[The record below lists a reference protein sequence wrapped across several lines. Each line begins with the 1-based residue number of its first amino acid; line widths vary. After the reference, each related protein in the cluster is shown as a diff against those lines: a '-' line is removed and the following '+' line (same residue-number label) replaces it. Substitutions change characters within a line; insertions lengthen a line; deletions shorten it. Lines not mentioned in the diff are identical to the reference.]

1 MEQKTIR
8 KLRKG
13 ELFRLSDRKNAP
25 VWVRGEY
32 IRGAKNIAP
41 IATKIRIM
49 KGYFLVVNKVFAD
62 FIFWHKQFNYK

>member
-13 ELFRLSDRKNAP
+13 ELFRLSDRETAL

-32 IRGAKNIAP
+32 IAP
-41 IATKIRIM
+41 IATKIQIM

-62 FIFWHKQFNYK
+62 FIF